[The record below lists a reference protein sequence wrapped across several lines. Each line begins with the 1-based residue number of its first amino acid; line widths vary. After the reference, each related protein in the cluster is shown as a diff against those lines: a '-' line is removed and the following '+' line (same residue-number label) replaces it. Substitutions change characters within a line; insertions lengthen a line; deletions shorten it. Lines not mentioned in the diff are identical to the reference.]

1 VSGFTCNVTRDF
13 QFNPAL
19 YVSNDSKHDLFGY
32 IVFNYTFHLWGG
44 KKDAAPVA
52 TRPSGVK

>member
-1 VSGFTCNVTRDF
+1 VSGFTCNVTLDF

-19 YVSNDSKHDLFGY
+19 CVSNDSKHDLFGN
-32 IVFNYTFHLWGG
+32 IVFNYTFHLWRG